1 MIAIVTASYRR
12 SRNAMKRARVTG
24 QSATLHRW
32 RKEVKTLWYQLRL
45 ARPLMTG
52 VAKLSVPLVVDVGSG
67 PNWERAH

>member
-32 RKEVKTLWYQLRL
+32 RKRRLNEKAAKTANNTLTVLNVL
-45 ARPLMTG
+45 LKTA
-52 VAKLSVPLVVDVGSG
+52 VA
-67 PNWERAH
+67 WM